1 MLEGIPDTWPPSD
14 EPVQHAVVPLFP
26 LANVWLFPGAI
37 LPLHIFEPRY
47 REMIEDSLDGPGR
60 LVLGTVM
67 EGHEEQVS
75 GAPPVYPVAGLG
87 EIGRHDRLPD
97 GRFVII
103 LVGLA
108 RVRLNEIES
117 DRTYR
122 KVEIEPVL
130 ETHADSSVDPDLR
143 GQLSDA
149 IRKRIQEEI
158 ELPKKVPLGHLVD
171 LLTLRM
177 RLPHSR
183 LQEIYQET
191 DVGRRAQLA
200 LVEHQVRP
208 LPE

>member
-1 MLEGIPDTWPPSD
+1 MEGIPDTWPPSD
-14 EPVQHAVVPLFP
+14 EPVQRAVVPLFP

-67 EGHEEQVS
+67 EGHEEHLT

-130 ETHADSSVDPDLR
+130 ETHADSSADPDLR
-143 GQLSDA
+143 GQLSEA
-149 IRKRIQEEI
+149 IRERIQEEI

-200 LVEHQVRP
+200 LVEHQARP
-208 LPE
+208 LS